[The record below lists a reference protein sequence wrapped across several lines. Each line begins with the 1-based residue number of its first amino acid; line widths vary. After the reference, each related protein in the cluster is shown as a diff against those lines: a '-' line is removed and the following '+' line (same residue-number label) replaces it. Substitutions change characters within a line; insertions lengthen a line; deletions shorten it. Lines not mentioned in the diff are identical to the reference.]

1 MKVNINIQGMDVSC
15 SLLHSLHHQKIKM
28 TGRAKPDAAPKA
40 EVIWYHYLQ
49 AS

>member
-1 MKVNINIQGMDVSC
+1 MKVNINMQGMDVSC
-15 SLLHSLHHQKIKM
+15 SLLHSSQHQKIKM

-40 EVIWYHYLQ
+40 ELTWYHYSQ